1 MPRRILYLALV
12 LVALGVAF
20 GFGLAFGRLRFPQKP
35 VQQDAILYYQDPMH
49 PSYRS
54 NKPGIAP
61 DCGMQL
67 VPVYA
72 EDAAKSLLVSDTGA
86 AHPLKIDSA
95 TQQLYGIRVTRVETS
110 SGPGSR
116 PGSIR
121 VLGRVAADETRIYRL
136 NLGAAGFVR
145 ETHDD
150 TVGSHVQKDQRLA
163 VVYSSEVLYA
173 AAGYI
178 SGNHR
183 VAAGEMHDFTPSTA
197 VPASVSAQG
206 DYLRNL
212 GMSDAQIKELSA
224 TKKVPENIYVTSPTD
239 GFILSRNISPGLR
252 FEKNTEFYSI
262 ADLSHVWVIAEV
274 FGGDASAFRPG
285 AIARITFPD
294 TGETFRARVSDVLP
308 EIDPATRTLKARLE
322 LDNPGFRL
330 RPNMFVNVELP
341 IAMPSGIT
349 VPAEAILDSGQSK
362 RVFVETSEGFF
373 EPRQVETG
381 RRLNDRVQIVKGL
394 SEGENVVSAGTFL
407 IDSES
412 RLQTVAGAD
421 KAAGRRSPLVTTAV
435 DHRAE

>member
-163 VVYSSEVLYA
+163 VVCPECIQQTGRMRSFAGDKKRINVREGCGKVRCDLVPTCYTAGGNMRNSLVGEGLQPTIILRVIEWLVPPREGNKSLWKLGDDAGKLY
-173 AAGYI
+173 
-178 SGNHR
+178 
-183 VAAGEMHDFTPSTA
+183 HD
-197 VPASVSAQG
+197 VG
-206 DYLRNL
+206 I
-212 GMSDAQIKELSA
+212 GHH
-224 TKKVPENIYVTSPTD
+224 
-239 GFILSRNISPGLR
+239 GL
-252 FEKNTEFYSI
+252 T
-262 ADLSHVWVIAEV
+262 
-274 FGGDASAFRPG
+274 
-285 AIARITFPD
+285 
-294 TGETFRARVSDVLP
+294 
-308 EIDPATRTLKARLE
+308 ARLKQ
-322 LDNPGFRL
+322 
-330 RPNMFVNVELP
+330 
-341 IAMPSGIT
+341 AC
-349 VPAEAILDSGQSK
+349 
-362 RVFVETSEGFF
+362 
-373 EPRQVETG
+373 
-381 RRLNDRVQIVKGL
+381 DRIQL
-394 SEGENVVSAGTFL
+394 
-407 IDSES
+407 
-412 RLQTVAGAD
+412 AD
-421 KAAGRRSPLVTTAV
+421 K
-435 DHRAE
+435 